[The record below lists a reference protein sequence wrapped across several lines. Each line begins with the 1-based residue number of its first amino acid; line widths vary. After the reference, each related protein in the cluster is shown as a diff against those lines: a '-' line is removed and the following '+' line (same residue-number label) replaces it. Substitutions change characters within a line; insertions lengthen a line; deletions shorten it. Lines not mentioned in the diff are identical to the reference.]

1 MQDQYSS
8 NNFDFEASMDLPP
21 GLKELLRMGESVAPQ
36 GMPPSAGINMPAPA
50 TPMGRPAFM
59 NGGMVGRPSYEQG
72 GMVTPMGP
80 PQAGMPPQ
88 AGGAGLN
95 TGAPPMSGQ
104 DMEAE
109 VQRLMTEQPQ
119 VMAQIQQAIQAAMDS
134 GELTPEELNQVVQMA
149 TVAIQ
154 DPSMYPQMRAYA
166 IQQGIGTEQDIPQE
180 FDQGLLFALLVAAR
194 AMQGGAPAAPAAGLK
209 QPPIPGAPT
218 MKDGGKL
225 PEKSPH
231 KSGVIP
237 INAHEGEYVIPKH
250 VVMAKGTDFFD
261 KLLENYK
268 EDDSEDDDD

>member
-1 MQDQYSS
+1 MQDQFSS
-8 NNFDFEASMDLPP
+8 NDFDFEASMDLPP
-21 GLKELLRMGESVAPQ
+21 GLKELLRMGESAAPQ
-36 GMPPSAGINMPAPA
+36 GMPASAGIAMPAPA

-59 NGGMVGRPSYEQG
+59 NGGMVGRPSYEVG
-72 GMVTPMGP
+72 GVVTPNGP
-80 PQAGMPPQ
+80 PMPGP
-88 AGGAGLN
+88 AMGAGVS
-95 TGAPPMSGQ
+95 TGAPPMAGQ

-109 VQRLMTEQPQ
+109 IQRLMTEQPQ
-119 VMAQIQQAIQAAMDS
+119 VMAEIQQAIQAAMDS
-134 GELTPEELNQVVQMA
+134 GELTPEELNQAVQLA
-149 TVAIQ
+149 IVAIQ

-180 FDQGLLFALLVAAR
+180 YDQGLLFALLVAAR
-194 AMQGGAPAAPAAGLK
+194 AMQGGAAPAAPAAGLQ

-250 VVMAKGTDFFD
+250 VVRAKGTDFFD
-261 KLLENYK
+261 KMLENYNDK
-268 EDDSEDDDD
+268 DAS